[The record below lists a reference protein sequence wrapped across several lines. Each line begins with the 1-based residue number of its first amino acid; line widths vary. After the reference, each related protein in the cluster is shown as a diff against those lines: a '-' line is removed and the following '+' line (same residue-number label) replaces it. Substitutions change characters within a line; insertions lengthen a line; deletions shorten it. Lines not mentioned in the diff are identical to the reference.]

1 MKQSIIWDWNGTLLN
16 DADYCVECM
25 NIVLANHNLPSITLE
40 IYKDKF
46 TFPVKD
52 YYAAIG
58 FDFSKVNF
66 EEPAMEFI
74 HHYYSGIDK
83 VSLHHGVSHTLQFFR
98 EKGIQQF
105 SLSAM
110 EHQKLISSLGSKG
123 IIKYFEGIKGID
135 DHYANGKVEMG
146 KQLINEY
153 KIEPE
158 STIMVGDTV
167 HDFEVAKELGIDCV
181 LITGGHQSKERLRA
195 VTQNI
200 VDFSDLPEYIS

>member
-25 NIVLANHNLPSITLE
+25 NIVLANHNLPGITLE